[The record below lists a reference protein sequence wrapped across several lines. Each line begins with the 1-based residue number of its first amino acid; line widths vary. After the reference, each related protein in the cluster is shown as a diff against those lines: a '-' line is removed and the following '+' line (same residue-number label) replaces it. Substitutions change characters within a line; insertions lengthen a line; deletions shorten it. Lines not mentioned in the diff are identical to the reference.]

1 MDLSSRNG
9 NLKIVEIDKGFRA
22 TTRNWHKERENMSFW
37 TKEKT
42 ENQKLMFSTA
52 NYTSMY
58 NVVKPKYNE
67 GTFSVEN
74 DKYYL

>member
-52 NYTSMY
+52 NYTSMP
-58 NVVKPKYNE
+58 NV
-67 GTFSVEN
+67 GTKKLQQGQIGGLIER
-74 DKYYL
+74 

>member
-1 MDLSSRNG
+1 
-9 NLKIVEIDKGFRA
+9 
-22 TTRNWHKERENMSFW
+22 MSFW